1 MTTMMITT
9 TRRLVTC
16 YSLSSALLLLAFS
29 LLSSTGNSSAFVP
42 RSASRRAFVKSC
54 SISTGASLSAVGT
67 SDSSSQ
73 TSQQQRGRKKKT
85 LQDRSQQE
93 TISLIQDVMQA
104 VAEAGPRAGPR
115 RTFQAQR
122 AFFETAR
129 EFLPQL
135 LSSPPKETQTL
146 APKVM
151 RTLFER
157 LGATYI
163 KLGQFIASSP
173 TLFPKEYVL
182 EFQKCLDQTNPLPW
196 ATIKKVIEDELGPI
210 GKTFSYIDPK
220 PLASASI
227 AQVHVARL
235 ASTKEDV
242 VIKVQ
247 KPRIDESLKADL
259 GFLYVAARVLE
270 FLQPDWERTSLS
282 AVAGDVR
289 SSMLEELDFVKEAQN
304 TIQFRR
310 FLQDY
315 NLLDQATAPRVYLD
329 YTTKKVLTME
339 RLNGVSMLDEK
350 AIAQQLNSSNN
361 NNNNN
366 NNNSKKTS
374 RGSGSVQQ
382 EDGTQTIITALNI
395 WSLSVTAMPW
405 FHADVHAGNL
415 LLLDDGRVG
424 FIDFGIVGKISEK
437 VFASVNE
444 LSVALAVGDSTAMA
458 QALCNMGAADAEV
471 DVEQFGRDIERVIQS
486 MNQVQPE
493 IMVSTNTSTAAISV
507 DETEITNLLLELVE
521 VTEANGLKLPREF
534 GLLVKQSLYFDRYL
548 KILAPNVDVMSDSR
562 VMIGGGAAGSKQA
575 KNGTT
580 RKSRDGNNDRLGGG
594 RGTRVN
600 GDKQTVIDV

>member
-1 MTTMMITT
+1 MTTT
-9 TRRLVTC
+9 TRRLQRRALTI
-16 YSLSSALLLLAFS
+16 ALLLASVS
-29 LLSSTGNSSAFVP
+29 LLSASTGNAFVP
-42 RSASRRAFVKSC
+42 ARFSHSGARHAAVSSRQAFVKS
-54 SISTGASLSAVGT
+54 SASLSAVG
-67 SDSSSQ
+67 DSSSQ
-73 TSQQQRGRKKKT
+73 TASRQNNPSTTGRRRGSRKKT

-93 TISLIQDVMQA
+93 TVGLIKDVIQA

-122 AFFETAR
+122 AFLETAR

-135 LSSPPKETQTL
+135 LSSSPQDARIATL
-146 APKVM
+146 APKVL

-182 EFQKCLDQTNPLPW
+182 EFQKCLDQTDPLPW
-196 ATIKKVIEDELGPI
+196 TTIKQVIEEELGSPLS
-210 GKTFSYIDPK
+210 KTFSYINPK

-227 AQVHVARL
+227 AQVHVAKL
-235 ASTKEDV
+235 ASTNEDV

-289 SSMLEELDFVKEAQN
+289 SSMLEELDFEKEAQN

-315 NLLDQATAPRVYLD
+315 NLLKQATAPRVYLD

-339 RLNGVSMLDEK
+339 LLNGVSMLDEK
-350 AIAQQLNSSNN
+350 AIAQQLGKNN
-361 NNNNN
+361 
-366 NNNSKKTS
+366 
-374 RGSGSVQQ
+374 GSGGGGLQ

-444 LSVALAVGDSTAMA
+444 LSVALAVGDSSAMA
-458 QALCNMGAADAEV
+458 QALCNMGAADAKV
-471 DVEQFGRDIERVIQS
+471 DVEQFGRDIERVIQR

-493 IMVSTNTSTAAISV
+493 IMLSTNTAANSATAAISV

-548 KILAPNVDVMSDSR
+548 KILAPNVDVMNDSR
-562 VMIGGGAAGSKQA
+562 VMIGAGVGASSSSTNDSA
-575 KNGTT
+575 
-580 RKSRDGNNDRLGGG
+580 RKPRDGSDDRLGG
-594 RGTRVN
+594 RVTRVN
-600 GDKQTVIDV
+600 GDKTVIDI